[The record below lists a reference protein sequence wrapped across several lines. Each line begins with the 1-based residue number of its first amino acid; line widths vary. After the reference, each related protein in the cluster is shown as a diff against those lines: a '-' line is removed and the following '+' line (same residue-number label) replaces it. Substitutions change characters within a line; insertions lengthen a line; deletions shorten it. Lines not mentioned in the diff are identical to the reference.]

1 MSQSEYMTV
10 GEAADYLGVSNP
22 KMTRLI
28 QAGMLPTVENTLDK
42 RSKLVRRADV
52 ETLKHQGRPAEPPL
66 KNAA

>member
-10 GEAADYLGVSNP
+10 SEAAAYLGVSNP

-28 QAGMLPTVENTLDK
+28 QSGVLPTVENVLDK

-52 ETLKHQGRPAEPPL
+52 EALRRQGRPAEPPR
-66 KNAA
+66 KDAA